1 MGLLGNVKKTTTV
14 VITLINTS
22 KSVAFV
28 TTVVITLINTSK
40 SAAFVVS
47 YSRILTHCQLH

>member
-1 MGLLGNVKKTTTV
+1 MGNVKK
-14 VITLINTS
+14 I
-22 KSVAFV
+22 